1 MKTFNYEGLKATEN
15 NDTVTISKDGESLVT
30 IDHLN
35 NSATGNPRYKVT
47 SHVAQGLPRLFKTYR
62 QVKNVQFVE
71 WYGNFDALSDHVMT
85 ILLRSS
91 WNNYGGLL

>member
-35 NSATGNPRYKVT
+35 NSATGNPRYKIT
-47 SHVAQGLPRLFKTYR
+47 SHVAQGLPRLAKTYR
-62 QVKNVQFVE
+62 QVKNAQFVE
-71 WYGNFDALSDHVMT
+71 WYGNFNALTDTVMT
-85 ILLRSS
+85 TLLNSS
-91 WNNYGGLL
+91 WNN